1 MPTSLALD
9 PRHVLWS
16 APEPRRA
23 GRPLLVL
30 MHGWSYDERHLF
42 AFADLFPGELVV
54 ASVRAPYAEAGGY
67 AWFPSRGN
75 PIGNPQPRV
84 ANDAA
89 QAVLDWLDTLPLAP
103 STGLLGFSQGGAMV
117 LQLMRRAPG
126 RFDYGVQLAGFV
138 VHDSQPGD
146 QVLAHKRPPVFWG
159 RGELD
164 TVIPQQAIS
173 RTQSWMAAHTSQES
187 IVYRGLGHDVAGP
200 EVTDFVAFIAR
211 QLGQDASLAK
221 SNRHTAT
228 GITSGQHFHRF
239 VTEQLDEWGRSN
251 LPGFEAIRV
260 VGEEWAA
267 RSHEL
272 RELLGRNGIPFG
284 FYPADSPA
292 GQRLLQEAGTAGKPL
307 PAVVLFDG
315 RILADPSNAEVGEAI
330 GVQTKPGGGCYD
342 VTVIGAGPA
351 GLAAAVYGAS
361 EGLSTVVLEP
371 EAIGGQ
377 AGTSSLIRNYLGFPT
392 GVSGGD
398 LAVRAYTQAWNF
410 GAEYVYGNPATG
422 LRPEGSELVV
432 TVADG
437 SEVRSRAV
445 VVATGMAYRRLGI
458 PALDALTGA
467 GVFYGAAASEATAMK
482 DSEVFVVGGANSAGQ
497 AAVHLARYAAQV
509 TVLVR
514 GRSLVDSMSEY
525 LIREIESAPNIAVRC
540 GVAVTGGA
548 GQSRLE
554 GLTLTDLESGAA
566 ETVDAVALFVL
577 IGAEPRTQWLPDAV
591 RRDQSG
597 FVVTGTDLL
606 QGGQSAE
613 QWPGR
618 RLPMFLESSLPGV
631 FAAGDVRH
639 GSVKRVAAA
648 VGEGSTAIRLVHDHL
663 RGN

>member
-1 MPTSLALD
+1 LILEPVLLLVHD
-9 PRHVLWS
+9 PRTRDCVEAELRKRYGADYQVITTGSVQEMLGVLGQLHDDQRQVS
-16 APEPRRA
+16 
-23 GRPLLVL
+23 LVL
-30 MHGWSYDERHLF
+30 
-42 AFADLFPGELVV
+42 ADQQLPEATGTQLL
-54 ASVRAPYAEAGGY
+54 ARVRQLHPAA
-67 AWFPSRGN
+67 R
-75 PIGNPQPRV
+75 RV
-84 ANDAA
+84 
-89 QAVLDWLDTLPLAP
+89 
-103 STGLLGFSQGGAMV
+103 LLITW
-117 LQLMRRAPG
+117 
-126 RFDYGVQLAGFV
+126 
-138 VHDSQPGD
+138 GD
-146 QVLAHKRPPVFWG
+146 QTSAEPILRATVLGDIDAYVVKPGTPPD
-159 RGELD
+159 E
-164 TVIPQQAIS
+164 Q
-173 RTQSWMAAHTSQES
+173 
-187 IVYRGLGHDVAGP
+187 
-200 EVTDFVAFIAR
+200 
-211 QLGQDASLAK
+211 
-221 SNRHTAT
+221 
-228 GITSGQHFHRF
+228 FHRF

-251 LPGFEAIRV
+251 LPGLETVRV

-284 FYPADSPA
+284 FYAADSPE
-292 GQRLLQEAGTAGKPL
+292 GQRLLQETGAARKAL
-307 PAVVLFDG
+307 PAVALFDG
-315 RILADPSNAEVGEAI
+315 RILADPSNAEVGEAL
-330 GVQTKPGGGCYD
+330 GVQTKPGGSYD

-361 EGLSTVVLEP
+361 EGLSTLVLEP

-445 VVATGMAYRRLGI
+445 VIATGMAYRRLGI

-467 GVFYGAAASEATAMK
+467 GVFYGAAASEARAMK

-497 AAVHLARYAAQV
+497 AAVHLARYAAHV

-514 GRSLVDSMSEY
+514 GRSLADSMSEY
-525 LIREIESAPNIAVRC
+525 LIREIESAPNIAVRY
-540 GVAVTGGA
+540 GVAATGGA

-554 GLTLTDLESGAA
+554 ALTLTDLESGAA
-566 ETVDAVALFVL
+566 ETVNAVALFVL
-577 IGAEPRTQWLPDAV
+577 IGAEPRTQWLPEAV

-606 QGGQSAE
+606 QGGQPDE
-613 QWPGR
+613 QWPLR

-631 FAAGDVRH
+631 FAVGDVRH

-648 VGEGSTAIRLVHDHL
+648 VGEGSIAISLVHDHL
-663 RGN
+663 RGNGRGTDSEAGHR

>member
-1 MPTSLALD
+1 LILEPVLLLVHD
-9 PRHVLWS
+9 PRARDCVEAELRKRYGPDYQVLTTGSVQETLGVLGQLRHDHRQVSLVLADQWL
-16 APEPRRA
+16 AEATGTELLARVRQLHPAARRVLLITWGDQTIMEPILRA
-23 GRPLLVL
+23 TVLGDIDAYVVKPGRPP
-30 MHGWSYDERHLF
+30 DE
-42 AFADLFPGELVV
+42 
-54 ASVRAPYAEAGGY
+54 
-67 AWFPSRGN
+67 
-75 PIGNPQPRV
+75 
-84 ANDAA
+84 
-89 QAVLDWLDTLPLAP
+89 
-103 STGLLGFSQGGAMV
+103 
-117 LQLMRRAPG
+117 
-126 RFDYGVQLAGFV
+126 
-138 VHDSQPGD
+138 
-146 QVLAHKRPPVFWG
+146 
-159 RGELD
+159 
-164 TVIPQQAIS
+164 
-173 RTQSWMAAHTSQES
+173 
-187 IVYRGLGHDVAGP
+187 
-200 EVTDFVAFIAR
+200 
-211 QLGQDASLAK
+211 
-221 SNRHTAT
+221 
-228 GITSGQHFHRF
+228 HFHRF

-251 LPGFEAIRV
+251 LPGLEAVRV

-284 FYPADSPA
+284 FYPADSPE
-292 GQRLLQEAGTAGKPL
+292 GQRLLQEAGAAGKAL
-307 PAVVLFDG
+307 PAVALFDG
-315 RILADPSNAEVGEAI
+315 RILADPSNAEVGEAL
-330 GVQTKPGGGCYD
+330 GVQTKPGGSYD

-361 EGLSTVVLEP
+361 EGLSTLVLEP

-422 LRPEGSELVV
+422 LRPDGSELVV

-445 VVATGMAYRRLGI
+445 VIATGMAYRRLGI

-467 GVFYGAAASEATAMK
+467 GVFYGAAASEARAMK

-514 GRSLVDSMSEY
+514 GRSLADSMSEY
-525 LIREIESAPNIAVRC
+525 LIRAIESAPNIAVRY
-540 GVAVTGGA
+540 GVAVTGGT

-566 ETVDAVALFVL
+566 ETVNAVALFVL

-606 QGGQSAE
+606 QGGQPDE
-613 QWPGR
+613 QWPLR

-631 FAAGDVRH
+631 FAVGDVRH

-648 VGEGSTAIRLVHDHL
+648 VGEGSIAIRLVHDHV
-663 RGN
+663 RDNDAETGNR

>member
-1 MPTSLALD
+1 VQETLG
-9 PRHVLWS
+9 VLGQLRDDQRQVS
-16 APEPRRA
+16 
-23 GRPLLVL
+23 LVL
-30 MHGWSYDERHLF
+30 ADQWLPEATGTELLARVRQLHPAARRVLLITWGDQTIAEPMLRATVLGDIDAYVVKPGTPPDER
-42 AFADLFPGELVV
+42 
-54 ASVRAPYAEAGGY
+54 
-67 AWFPSRGN
+67 
-75 PIGNPQPRV
+75 
-84 ANDAA
+84 
-89 QAVLDWLDTLPLAP
+89 
-103 STGLLGFSQGGAMV
+103 
-117 LQLMRRAPG
+117 
-126 RFDYGVQLAGFV
+126 
-138 VHDSQPGD
+138 
-146 QVLAHKRPPVFWG
+146 
-159 RGELD
+159 
-164 TVIPQQAIS
+164 
-173 RTQSWMAAHTSQES
+173 
-187 IVYRGLGHDVAGP
+187 
-200 EVTDFVAFIAR
+200 
-211 QLGQDASLAK
+211 
-221 SNRHTAT
+221 
-228 GITSGQHFHRF
+228 FHRF

-251 LPGFEAIRV
+251 LPGLEAVRV
-260 VGEEWAA
+260 VGEEWAP

-284 FYPADSPA
+284 FYPADSPE
-292 GQRLLQEAGTAGKPL
+292 GQRLLQEAGAARKAL
-307 PAVVLFDG
+307 PAVALFDG
-315 RILADPSNAEVGEAI
+315 RILADPSNAEVGQAL
-330 GVQTKPGGGCYD
+330 GVQTKPGGSYD

-361 EGLSTVVLEP
+361 EGLSTLVLEP

-445 VVATGMAYRRLGI
+445 VIATGMAYRRLGI

-467 GVFYGAAASEATAMK
+467 GVFYGAAASEARAMK
-482 DSEVFVVGGANSAGQ
+482 GSEVFVVGGANSAGQ

-514 GRSLVDSMSEY
+514 GRSLADSMSEY
-525 LIREIESAPNIAVRC
+525 LIRAIESAPNIAVRY
-540 GVAVTGGA
+540 GVAVTGGT

-566 ETVDAVALFVL
+566 ETVNAVALFVL
-577 IGAEPRTQWLPDAV
+577 IGAEPRAQWLPDAV

-606 QGGQSAE
+606 QGGQPDE
-613 QWPGR
+613 QWPLR

-631 FAAGDVRH
+631 FAVGDVRH

-648 VGEGSTAIRLVHDHL
+648 VGEGSIAIRLVHDHL
-663 RGN
+663 RGNGRGTDAETGNR